1 MTVPPSSGNYV
12 TIDGT
17 LYFVT
22 GKTRIKVTEHFPTG
36 GPTVTD
42 LLEGAI
48 SYSAKYA

>member
-22 GKTRIKVTEHFPTG
+22 GKTRIKVTEHFPDG
-36 GPTVTD
+36 RPTVTD
-42 LLEGAI
+42 LMEDMI
-48 SYSAKYA
+48 SHSAKSA